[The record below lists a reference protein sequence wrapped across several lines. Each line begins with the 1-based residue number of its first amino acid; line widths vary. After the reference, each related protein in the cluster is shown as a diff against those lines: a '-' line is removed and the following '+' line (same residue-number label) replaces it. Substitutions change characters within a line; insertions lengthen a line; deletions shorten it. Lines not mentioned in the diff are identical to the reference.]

1 MNKPNIAIID
11 YRMSNLFSIR
21 NALDM
26 LGINSTI
33 TSDPKIISKSD
44 GAILPGVGSY
54 PGAIENLHSLDLF
67 EAIKS
72 FISSGK
78 PFLGICLGLQLL
90 FERSEEFQTTEGL
103 GIIQGSTKE
112 FKNISSVKTIPHVGW
127 NQININTKEY
137 STSKDPFKNIQ
148 NGEYFYF
155 VHSLYVHPEN
165 NEVIKTSTNHDG
177 FTFCSSIMHENIFAS
192 QFHPEKSGKRGL
204 LILDNFFK

>member
-11 YRMSNLFSIR
+11 YHMSNLFSIR
-21 NALDM
+21 NALDA

-33 TSDPKIISKSD
+33 TSDPRIISQSD
-44 GAILPGVGSY
+44 GAVLPGVGSY
-54 PGAIENLHSLDLF
+54 PKAIENLHSLDLF

-90 FERSEEFQTTEGL
+90 FERSEEFQLTEGL
-103 GIIQGSTKE
+103 GIIQGATKE
-112 FKNISSVKTIPHVGW
+112 FKDVATVKTIPHVGW
-127 NQININTKEY
+127 NKININSHDLT
-137 STSKDPFKNIQ
+137 THQDPLNNIQ
-148 NGEYFYF
+148 NGEHFYF
-155 VHSLYVHPEN
+155 VHSLYVQPDN
-165 NEVIKTSTNHDG
+165 QEVIKTSSNHDG

-204 LILDNFFK
+204 LILNNFFN